1 MNEFR
6 NTPIALLMKH
16 GNDDFTLWQPEIPA
30 DDPLWLALLEEYETT
45 GYSERGAREELGVT
59 IGTCFPEF
67 QPYVYVVVYHD
78 PSACYVG
85 MDVFR
90 SFDAAK
96 KQFNHWLAITQ
107 SEHSDDPEWVHLTKN
122 GENDPNLY
130 FIAKDGY
137 ETFIRRERIQESSE
151 DKLKCIFCGHSFPAQ
166 KRGKL
171 IHRCQKC
178 QRYFCAHCYTTMTGD
193 QDAPQS
199 HPIYCPS
206 CFLRETV
213 RGKITQWLGDYAAR
227 MPETFLMA
235 VVSDVAENSGFYEEG
250 DFNDDD
256 IRLAFGRVVA
266 RQFGVEI

>member
-16 GNDDFTLWQPEIPA
+16 GDDDFTLWQPEIPA
-30 DDPLWLALLEEYETT
+30 DDPLWLALLEKYETT
-45 GYSERGAREELGVT
+45 GYSERGAREELGVS
-59 IGTCFPEF
+59 IGTCFPEL

-78 PSACYVG
+78 PSCGYVG

-90 SFDAAK
+90 GFDAAR
-96 KQFNHWLAITQ
+96 KQFNHRLVVTQ
-107 SEHSDDPEWVHLTKN
+107 SEHSDDPEWVHLT
-122 GENDPNLY
+122 ENDQDLY

-137 ETFIRRERIQESSE
+137 ETFVRKERIQETAE
-151 DKLKCIFCGHSFPAQ
+151 NKLKCIFCGHSFSEQ
-166 KRGKL
+166 KFGQL

-178 QRYFCAHCYTTMTGD
+178 QRYFCSHCYTTMTD
-193 QDAPQS
+193 DRDAAQFRPS
-199 HPIYCPS
+199 CCPS

-213 RGKITQWLGDYAAR
+213 RGKITQWMGDYAAR

-235 VVSDVAENSGFYEEG
+235 VVSNVAENSGFYEEG
-250 DFNDDD
+250 GFNDDD